1 MVNYAIMPLFALA
14 NAGVNIQGD
23 GQGMSFSTLS
33 TAIVVGL
40 VVGKFIGIL
49 LFTLLA
55 VRLKW
60 SDMPEGMNIPNLC
73 GIAMLG
79 GIGFTV
85 SLFIANLSFENSPLL
100 LAEAK
105 LGVVSGTL
113 LAGIAGAI
121 ILHLPSVEKRITL
134 LPKYF
139 TKHAGMPVRNS
150 KTSMPELLYCPNYCI
165 H

>member
-1 MVNYAIMPLFALA
+1 MSKPQISRLKSIESASDRVISPLQSLEDDLHAMVNYAIMPLFALA

-121 ILHLPSVEKRITL
+121 ILHFALRRKN
-134 LPKYF
+134 
-139 TKHAGMPVRNS
+139 G
-150 KTSMPELLYCPNYCI
+150 
-165 H
+165 